1 MSDESRETDLK
12 YAVDE
17 NPPPALS
24 AAMGFQV
31 VVLIIA
37 GIVLAPVIVVRAAG
51 LPDSTASWAVFAALI
66 VCGITTMIQ
75 ARPLKVPVLGRFG
88 AGFVLFMGTSGA
100 FMAVSVDALKS
111 GGLAL
116 LATLVL
122 MSSMIQFV
130 FSFRLGYLRR
140 IITPTVGGT
149 VLMVVAVT
157 VFPIVFD
164 MLSVPM
170 PSVPE
175 GSAAAPLTAIATFVV
190 IVGVSLFGKG
200 PVRLWGPIIGVIV
213 GYVLAVAMGAYDF
226 TKVAEA
232 DWIGLPVGVWPGL
245 DLTFGTDFWR
255 LLVPFAIVTI
265 VGAIETYGDGVAI
278 QRLSKRRQEP
288 IDFRA
293 VQGAVNADGLGNFL
307 SGLLGTLPNTTY
319 STSLSV
325 VELTGVGARAVGLFG
340 GAFLFLF
347 AFCPKVAM
355 FLITIP
361 APIAAAY
368 IGLLIILLFMHGLK
382 LVTEDGLSFDNGMIV
397 CVAFW
402 LAVGFEEQALFAGYM
417 PDWARQLFDNGMTA
431 GGVVAILMS
440 VLLSFKRDRVKS
452 LDLPASL
459 SSIPQLQEYLTETGT
474 KAGWDHRAVLRL
486 ELAGEE
492 AMLFLIGQLA
502 DETGGSVRKLRV
514 SARREHDTIEVEI
527 LSGSMDVNLE
537 QAVEGFDRNVLPR
550 ADDVGL
556 RILSGI
562 ADRVRHEQF
571 YGVDV
576 LLLTLDSRPL

>member
-1 MSDESRETDLK
+1 MVSTENQQTDLK

-17 NPPPALS
+17 TPPAMLS
-24 AAMGFQV
+24 AAMGLQV

-37 GIVLAPVIVVRAAG
+37 GIVLGPVIVIRAAG
-51 LPDSTASWAVFAALI
+51 LPDEAASWAVFAALV
-66 VCGITTMIQ
+66 VCGLTTMIQ
-75 ARPLKVPVLGRFG
+75 ARPIKVLVLGRFG

-100 FMAVSVDALKS
+100 FMAISIDAIKS
-111 GGLAL
+111 GGMAL

-122 MSSMIQFV
+122 MSSLIQFV
-130 FSFRLGYLRR
+130 FSFRLGHLRR

-149 VLMVVAVT
+149 VIMVVAVT
-157 VFPIVFD
+157 VFPIIFK
-164 MLSVPM
+164 MANVPM
-170 PSVPE
+170 PGVP
-175 GSAAAPLTAIATFVV
+175 GNSIAAPATAMVTFFG
-190 IVGVSLFGKG
+190 IVAVSLFGKG
-200 PVRLWGPIIGVIV
+200 PVRLWGPIIGVIA
-213 GYVLAVAMGAYDF
+213 GYALAVAMGAYDF
-226 TKVAEA
+226 TKVAA
-232 DWIGLPVGVWPGL
+232 APWIGFPTGTWPGL
-245 DLTFGTDFWR
+245 DMSFGVDFWR
-255 LLVPFAIVTI
+255 LLLPFAIVTI

-278 QRLSKRRQEP
+278 QRLSKRKQEP

-307 SGLLGTLPNTTY
+307 SGLMGTLPNTTY

-325 VELTGVGARAVGLFG
+325 VELTGVGARAVGVFG
-340 GAFLFLF
+340 GAFLMLF
-347 AFCPKVAM
+347 AFCPKFSM
-355 FLITIP
+355 FLISIP

-368 IGLLIILLFMHGLK
+368 IAILIILLFMHGLK

-397 CVAFW
+397 CVSFW
-402 LAVGFEEQALFAGYM
+402 LAVGFEEQALFAEHM
-417 PDWARQLFDNGMTA
+417 PGWARNLFDNGMTA
-431 GGVVAILMS
+431 GGVIAILMS
-440 VLLSFKRDRVKS
+440 ALLSLKRDRVKS

-459 SSIPQLQEYLTETGT
+459 SSIPKLQEFLVETGN
-474 KAGWDHRAVLRL
+474 KAGWDHRAVMRL

-492 AMLFLIGQLA
+492 AMLFLIDQLS
-502 DETGGSVRKLRV
+502 GGDGGKRHMRIA
-514 SARREHDTIEVEI
+514 ARRDHDRIEVEI
-527 LSGSMDVNLE
+527 LAGAMDANLE
-537 QAVEGFDRNVLPR
+537 KAVEGIDLKSLPH